1 MNLPHGSLLAALLL
15 VVTTSVCAQEPAP
28 PAAAASQPPSLGTAQ
43 SNAALTL
50 VGRIPV
56 PQMTGTW
63 DHLTL
68 DAATDRLFASAQED
82 NQVRVFDLN
91 ARKPLYTMSSGFN
104 RPQGLYYVPGDDTL
118 AVTNGKDGTFRSF
131 NGKTYEPIK
140 IVPLSLGA
148 DMMDMDTKTRYLY
161 VDHGGTDSNR
171 GPGGLAII
179 DSKDWSKVGEIPTEL
194 RPAALAME
202 KGGNRLYLLIPGLT
216 QVAVIDRG
224 SNQIYARFQLKS
236 PAQPIALALD
246 EARHRLFVDMR
257 RPSSFNVLDSDNGKP
272 VATLDTID
280 GVESIYYDAKLR
292 RIYMTA
298 LDGYVQV
305 VQQIDADRY
314 KTIARFFT
322 GHHAGTSQW
331 VPNMNLLCVAV
342 PPVDDQPAEIWLF
355 QPKP

>member
-1 MNLPHGSLLAALLL
+1 MFSARTTILAALALA
-15 VVTTSVCAQEPAP
+15 VAGACAQEPAP
-28 PAAAASQPPSLGTAQ
+28 APAPTLPPIGTAD
-43 SNAALTL
+43 SNAAFTL
-50 VGRIPV
+50 VDRIPV
-56 PQMTGTW
+56 PNMTGTW

-68 DAATDRLFASAQED
+68 DAAGHRIFASAQED
-82 NQVRVFDLN
+82 NQVRVFDL
-91 ARKPLYTMSSGFN
+91 ATRKPLFTMADGFN

-118 AVTNGKDGTFRSF
+118 AVTNGRDGTFRSF
-131 NGKTYEPIK
+131 NGKTYAPIK

-148 DMMDMDTKTRYLY
+148 DMMDLDPHTGYLY

-179 DSKDWSKVGEIPTEL
+179 SSKDWSKIGEVPTDL

-202 KGGNRLYLLIPGLT
+202 KHGNRLFLLLPGLA

-224 SNQIYARFQLKS
+224 TNSIYARYQLKT

-246 EARHRLFVDMR
+246 ETHHRLFVASR
-257 RPSSFNVLDSDNGKP
+257 RPTSFNVLDLDTGRP
-272 VATLDTID
+272 VATLDVID
-280 GVESIYYDAKLR
+280 GVESMYFDLKLH

-298 LDGYVQV
+298 LDGFVQV
-305 VQQIDADRY
+305 IQQVDADHY

-331 VPNMNLLCVAV
+331 VPDMNILAVAV
-342 PPVDDQPAEIWLF
+342 PPVEGQTAAIWLF
-355 QPKP
+355 QAKP

>member
-1 MNLPHGSLLAALLL
+1 MNLPHRSLLAVLLL
-15 VVTTSVCAQEPAP
+15 VATTVACTQEPAP
-28 PAAAASQPPSLGTAQ
+28 SANALSQQPSLGTAQ

-56 PQMTGTW
+56 PHMTGTW

-82 NQVRVFDLN
+82 NQVRVFGLHE
-91 ARKPLYTMSSGFN
+91 RKPLYTMSSGFN
-104 RPQGLYYVPGDDTL
+104 RPQGLYYIPADNTL
-118 AVTNGKDGTFRSF
+118 AVTNGKDGTLRSF
-131 NGKTYEPIK
+131 NGKTYAPIK

-148 DMMDMDTKTRYLY
+148 DMMDMDPKTRYLY

-179 DSKDWSKVGEIPTEL
+179 NTKDWSKVGEIPTEL

-202 KGGNRLYLLIPGLT
+202 KGGSRLYLLIPGLA
-216 QVAVIDRG
+216 QVGVIDRAT
-224 SNQIYARFQLKS
+224 NQIYARFQLKA
-236 PAQPIALALD
+236 PAQPTALALD
-246 EARHRLFVDMR
+246 EVRHRLFVDMR
-257 RPSSFNVLDSDNGKP
+257 RPSSFNVLDSDTGKP

-280 GVESIYYDAKLR
+280 GVESMYYDAKLR

-305 VQQIDADRY
+305 IQQINADHY

-331 VPNMNLLCVAV
+331 VPNLNLLCVAV
-342 PPVDDQPAEIWLF
+342 PPVDDQAAEIWLF

>member
-1 MNLPHGSLLAALLL
+1 MLFARITIFAALALAAAAY
-15 VVTTSVCAQEPAP
+15 AQEPAP
-28 PAAAASQPPSLGTAQ
+28 PPASTPPIGTAE
-43 SNAALTL
+43 SNAAFEL

-56 PQMTGTW
+56 PNMTGTW

-68 DAATDRLFASAQED
+68 DAAGHRLFASAQED
-82 NQVRVFDLN
+82 NQVRVFDLA
-91 ARKPLYTMSSGFN
+91 ARKPLYTMANGFN
-104 RPQGLYYVPGDDTL
+104 RPQGLYYVPGDNTL

-131 NGKTYEPIK
+131 NGKTYQPIK

-148 DMMDMDTKTRYLY
+148 DMMDLDPHTGYLY

-179 DSKDWSKVGEIPTEL
+179 NTRDWSKVGEVPTDL

-202 KGGNRLYLLIPGLT
+202 QHGNRLFLLVPGLT
-216 QVAVIDRG
+216 QVAVIDRAN
-224 SNQIYARFQLKS
+224 NQISARYQLKR

-246 EARHRLFVDMR
+246 EERHRLFVANR
-257 RPSSFNVLDSDNGKP
+257 RPTSFNVLDLDTGRP
-272 VATLDTID
+272 VATLDVIE
-280 GVESIYYDAKLR
+280 GVESMYFDAKLH

-298 LDGYVQV
+298 LDGFVQV
-305 VQQIDADRY
+305 VQQVDADHY

-331 VPNMNLLCVAV
+331 VSDMNLFAVAV
-342 PPVDDQPAEIWLF
+342 PPVDGQTAAIWLF

>member
-1 MNLPHGSLLAALLL
+1 MKTLHRGLLGSVLLFAMA
-15 VVTTSVCAQEPAP
+15 TAGAQEVTLVPTTP
-28 PAAAASQPPSLGTAQ
+28 TQPTSLGTAG

-82 NQVRVFDLN
+82 NQVRVFDLR
-91 ARKPLYTMSSGFN
+91 ARTPLYTMSSGFS
-104 RPQGLYYVPGDDTL
+104 RPQGLYYVAGDDTL
-118 AVTNGKDGTFRSF
+118 AVTNGKDGTLRVF

-148 DMMDMDTKTRYLY
+148 DMMGMDPTTRYLY

-179 DSKDWSKVGEIPTEL
+179 NTSDWSNAGEISTQL

-202 KGGNRLYLLIPGLT
+202 KNGNRLYLLIPGLT
-216 QVAVIDRG
+216 QVAVIDR
-224 SNQIYARFQLKS
+224 STNAIYARFQLQM

-246 EARHRLFVDMR
+246 ERRHRLFVDMR
-257 RPSSFNVLDSDNGKP
+257 RPSSFNILDSNTGKP
-272 VATLDTID
+272 IATLDTID
-280 GVESIYYDAKLR
+280 GVESMYYDAKLR

-305 VQQIDADRY
+305 IQQIDADHY

-342 PPVDDQPAEIWLF
+342 PPVDGQAAEIWLF
-355 QPKP
+355 RPKR